1 MYEQICFFIS
11 THFFIKGLIF
21 IIGAF
26 FSLVSI
32 MLILFAIGATI
43 LWLTDGQQKED
54 VKFFGLF
61 IGSAFIA
68 ALIGL
73 PAITTSCGLQK
84 YDGNVQLKNNWLITK
99 NKKIYLN
106 TPSKIKVIKTNKL
119 SPGFYYTL
127 IGTQVKI
134 EAIPITQSLPV
145 IDYYDSLYVLS
156 NGKII
161 KTKKVIIKKIR
172 VDSWAQ
178 NMSTKWKIKHYT
190 FYRWEW
196 PYGLSWKKKGKLIK
210 YTPI

>member
-11 THFFIKGLIF
+11 THFFIQLLIFVLALLFGCLGAISLILAIIGSVLNIIDNNNSKEDWLSVKAFCLIF
-21 IIGAF
+21 I
-26 FSLVSI
+26 FSILTGLLPFITVS
-32 MLILFAIGATI
+32 
-43 LWLTDGQQKED
+43 
-54 VKFFGLF
+54 
-61 IGSAFIA
+61 
-68 ALIGL
+68 
-73 PAITTSCGLQK
+73 GLQK
-84 YDGNVQLKNNWLITK
+84 YEVQKIKNNWLITK
-99 NKKIYLN
+99 NKKIIYLN
-106 TPSKIKVIKTNKL
+106 KLKIIKTNKL

-145 IDYYDSLYVLS
+145 VDYYDSLYVLS

-178 NMSTKWKIKHYT
+178 SMSTKWKIKHYS

-210 YTPI
+210 YTI